1 MSEYG
6 NYYHSVAR
14 RQYPLKRW
22 LREFFATWKQPAA
35 MAALLD
41 ELPQGAKVLD
51 VGAGQGTL
59 MAKLA
64 ELRPDLELVAFE
76 MAPAGDAQGYSWVAG
91 DACKLPFQS
100 GQFRLVLCRHVIEHV
115 PDSMRMVH
123 ELERV
128 LGAGG
133 RLYLECP
140 DVRSAMSWSPLN
152 FWEDPTHLRPY
163 TRIGLARVFE
173 LGHLDTLRTG
183 RVRDWR
189 LVLLGFLYLP
199 VASFA
204 RDPFFR
210 RHWLANVCGIFIYG
224 IAAKQPA
231 RVTEAG
237 SAPGVRRG
245 SGPRR
250 GPRRGARA

>member
-41 ELPQGAKVLD
+41 ELPQGARVLD

-100 GQFRLVLCRHVIEHV
+100 GHFRLVLCRHVIEHV

-163 TRIGLARVFE
+163 TRVGLARVFE
-173 LGHLDTLRTG
+173 LGHLQVLCTG

-189 LVLLGFLYLP
+189 LVLLGLFYLP
-199 VASFA
+199 VALFA

-224 IAAKQPA
+224 VAAKQPQ
-231 RVTEAG
+231 RVTAAAP
-237 SAPGVRRG
+237 APGVRRG

>member
-6 NYYHSVAR
+6 SYYHSVAR

-22 LREFFATWKQPAA
+22 LRDLFATWKQPPALA
-35 MAALLD
+35 RLLD
-41 ELPQGAKVLD
+41 DLPQGARVLD
-51 VGAGQGTL
+51 VGAGQGSL
-59 MAKLA
+59 LSKLA
-64 ELRPDLELVAFE
+64 ELRPDLQLVAFE
-76 MAPAGDAQGYSWVAG
+76 MAPAGEARGYTWVAG

-100 GQFRLVLCRHVIEHV
+100 GQFRLVLCRHVIEHI

-128 LGAGG
+128 LGKDG

-163 TRIGLARVFE
+163 TRVGLARVFE
-173 LGHLDTLRTG
+173 LAHLDTVRTG
-183 RVRDWR
+183 RARDWR
-189 LVLLGFLYLP
+189 LMLLGIFYLP
-199 VASFA
+199 LALAA
-204 RDPFFR
+204 RDPFFS
-210 RHWLANVCGIFIYG
+210 RHWLANVFGIFIYG
-224 IAAKQPA
+224 VAAKQPQ
-231 RVTEAG
+231 RVTA
-237 SAPGVRRG
+237 ARPVPAVRRG

-250 GPRRGARA
+250 GPRRAAGA

>member
-6 NYYHSVAR
+6 TYYHSVAR

-22 LREFFATWKQPAA
+22 LREFFATWKQPATL
-35 MAALLD
+35 AALLD
-41 ELPQGAKVLD
+41 GLPKGARVLD
-51 VGAGQGTL
+51 VGSGQGSL
-59 MAKLA
+59 PEKLA
-64 ELRPDLELVAFE
+64 EYRPDLEIVAFDV
-76 MAPAGDAQGYSWVAG
+76 APAGQGRGYAWVAG
-91 DACKLPFQS
+91 DACKLPFQA
-100 GQFRLVLCRHVIEHV
+100 GQFKLVLCRHVIEHI

-128 LGAGG
+128 LGKDGK
-133 RLYLECP
+133 LYLECP

-163 TRIGLARVFE
+163 TRVGLARVFE
-173 LGHLDTLRTG
+173 LAHLDTLRTG

-189 LVLLGFLYLP
+189 LVLLGVFYLP
-199 VASFA
+199 VALMA

-210 RHWLANVCGIFIYG
+210 RHWLANLCGIFIYG
-224 IAAKQPA
+224 VAAKQPQ
-231 RVTEAG
+231 RVTAA
-237 SAPGVRRG
+237 APAPAARRG

-250 GPRRGARA
+250 GPRRAAGA